1 MDELEY
7 CNSATKAENE
17 NIRNVKKTRRSILKV
32 TSESND
38 DREALKV

>member
-1 MDELEY
+1 MDDLEY
-7 CNSATKAENE
+7 RNPASAAENE

-32 TSESND
+32 TSDSNN